1 MAWTDGVDKSTGD
14 TVTAAIWNGYL
25 GTAGSIQKTA
35 PAVVTTAGDTIHA
48 TGDNVIA
55 RLGIGS
61 EGQVYS
67 VSSGGVPEWAT
78 AAGGSW
84 TYEGG
89 TTTPFTTSSTIVVA
103 AATITGLSIAAS
115 KPIVVM
121 CSWKGGSGAASNKT
135 GGLWKYNTVEVNA
148 SLRDI
153 AKDGDNTSEGFQ
165 TTFMGPRISGYEM
178 GGWTGT
184 AGAYGSLDKWQ
195 SGLQGATNLDNVDF
209 TETITDIV
217 IGVKTTH
224 TSGSATL
231 GFVAVYSLAV
241 S

>member
-1 MAWTDGVDKSTGD
+1 MAWENGITRSTGD
-14 TVTAAIWNGYL
+14 TVTAADWNKFL
-25 GTAGSIQKTA
+25 GAAGNIDLTA
-35 PAVVTTAGDTIHA
+35 PGVVTTSGDTVHA
-48 TGDNVIA
+48 TGDNTLA

-89 TTTPFTTSSTIVVA
+89 TTTPFTTSSTSVAA

-115 KPIVVM
+115 KPIVVL
-121 CSWKGGSGAASNKT
+121 CSWKGSSGAASSKS
-135 GGLWKYNTVEVNA
+135 GGVWKYNTTEVNA

-153 AKDGDNTSEGFQ
+153 AKDGDNNSEGFQ

-184 AGAYGSLDKWQ
+184 AGAYGSLDRWE
-195 SGLQGATNLDNVDF
+195 SGLQGATNLDNVSF
-209 TETITDIV
+209 TATITDIV
-217 IGVKTTH
+217 IGAKTTN
-224 TSGSATL
+224 TSGTATL